1 MRTKKTAT
9 PDLIVKDPEILGGT
23 PVITGT
29 RIPVTLLARLIKV
42 GYTDKIINY
51 EYPSLTIEKILA
63 FKKLI
68 DGGYRV
74 STSR

>member
-1 MRTKKTAT
+1 MPIKKTSSS
-9 PDLIVKDPEILGGT
+9 DLIVKDPEILGGT

-29 RIPVTLLARLIKV
+29 RIPVTLLARLLRV
-42 GYTDKIINY
+42 GYSDKIINY
-51 EYPSLTIEKILA
+51 EYPSLTMEKILA

-74 STSR
+74 SASR

>member
-1 MRTKKTAT
+1 MPIKKTSAIS
-9 PDLIVKDPEILGGT
+9 LIVKDPEILGGT

-68 DGGYRV
+68 DEGYRV
-74 STSR
+74 SASR

>member
-1 MRTKKTAT
+1 MPVKKTST
-9 PDLIVKDPEILGGT
+9 SSLIVKDPEILGGT

-42 GYTDKIINY
+42 GYTDRIINY
-51 EYPSLTIEKILA
+51 EYPSLTMEKILA

-68 DGGYRV
+68 DEGYRV
-74 STSR
+74 SVSR